1 VAFMGPLV
9 GFWLKPGRSVGR
21 VDGIIETCKIVSII
35 LKIHLRP
42 CGTRINKQ
50 QTNKQ
55 TYLMDFLVGQTKLI
69 LVGAIYADF
78 H

>member
-55 TYLMDFLVGQTKLI
+55 TNILDGLSGWTNKIDFGWGNI
-69 LVGAIYADF
+69 C
-78 H
+78 